1 MSVTRLAS
9 TSRAQESCAAIC
21 APTSSSPCAPAGK
34 ARPSDS
40 AGAAGPAR
48 HEAGP
53 GRPPRTGQ
61 LGGPLS
67 DSVHSNWPDRVRSSP
82 ARRPSFGERDRR
94 EGPRLVAVGARTTRK
109 LDRAARRSTARRR
122 SQASGRRLRARERH
136 EPGRR
141 LLVRARLWTGRPA
154 SGLRSAS
161 WVVASP
167 GTMPTASPRRR
178 AATIRT
184 ATNVPPWPSLR
195 VLTQAVP
202 VAAYAP
208 PFIGAQL
215 ARSQTPFGD
224 GAAAQLVAISLAV
237 FGLGSRTERAASR
250 GEMAS
255 CATVGAARCS
265 RCASASASEGSRWR
279 ARRET

>member
-1 MSVTRLAS
+1 MASDGTAVPVPLDRPTRSTIRRRFGKSSPDCEACLAQRLVQRSSRRLEPLGQDVNRHLVERERDDDKALMSVTRLAS

-109 LDRAARRSTARRR
+109 LRPRGAKKHRP
-122 SQASGRRLRARERH
+122 QAIPS
-136 EPGRR
+136 
-141 LLVRARLWTGRPA
+141 VRT
-154 SGLRSAS
+154 
-161 WVVASP
+161 SP
-167 GTMPTASPRRR
+167 
-178 AATIRT
+178 
-184 ATNVPPWPSLR
+184 
-195 VLTQAVP
+195 
-202 VAAYAP
+202 
-208 PFIGAQL
+208 
-215 ARSQTPFGD
+215 ARS
-224 GAAAQLVAISLAV
+224 
-237 FGLGSRTERAASR
+237 RAP
-250 GEMAS
+250 
-255 CATVGAARCS
+255 
-265 RCASASASEGSRWR
+265 
-279 ARRET
+279 